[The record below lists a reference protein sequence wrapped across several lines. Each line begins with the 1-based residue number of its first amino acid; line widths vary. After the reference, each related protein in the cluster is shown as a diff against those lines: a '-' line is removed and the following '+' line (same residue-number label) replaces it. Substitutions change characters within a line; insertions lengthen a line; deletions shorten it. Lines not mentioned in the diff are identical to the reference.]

1 MAPALTFAASVV
13 DYKRNTLTT
22 LTIKSGMALHPDA
35 KAVIET
41 GCKRLPP
48 PGGRKKQNP
57 RPADLPARVGI
68 VHGRVKGVFGAGR
81 VPDDS
86 GAMTGDPIGA
96 FIARWDGTEQA
107 ERANYARFLDDL
119 CDVLGVSR
127 PDPAAGPLGDY
138 RYERG
143 VTHREAD
150 GTATTRRIDLY
161 KRGCFVLEA
170 KQGANAPRQGTL
182 FGAAEAERRA
192 NVRRSPGWAQAMLK
206 AKGQAEG
213 YARDLPVA
221 EGWPPF
227 VIVCDVGFCLD
238 VYADFSGTG
247 KHYAQFPDREG
258 FRLYLPD
265 LRRPEVRDRLRTI
278 WTDPMALDPS
288 RQRVRVTRDIA
299 AYLARLVRALEGPK
313 DKPRHA
319 PQHVATFLMR
329 CIFSMFAQSVGLL
342 PSGTAFTELL
352 EDCRKDPDNFVPLV
366 GDLWRSMN
374 TGGFSPALRAM
385 VLRFNGG
392 LFAPGIHGAA
402 EPLPVDGDMLE
413 LLIQASRRDWADV
426 EPAIFGTLLENAL
439 DAKERGELGAH
450 FTPRAFVERLVLPT
464 VMEPLR
470 AEWDGVKAAA
480 VLKAEAEDRE
490 SAAALVRAFH
500 ARLCAV
506 RVLDPAC
513 GTGNFLYVTLELMK
527 RLEGEVLDLLA
538 DLAPGE
544 GDRLDVAGASVDP
557 HQFLGIEKNPRAV
570 PVAEL
575 VLWIGYLQWHF
586 RTRGSAPPAEP
597 ILRDFRN
604 IREADALLA
613 YDREEPDRDAN
624 GDPVTRWGG
633 RTKPHPIT
641 GENVPDETDRV
652 LVLRPVGAKPTTW
665 PEAEFIVSNFPFV
678 AGKDLRAELGDGYAE
693 ALWAAYPKVGK
704 AADLAMHFWWKSA
717 QAVTKGK
724 VPVTRRA
731 GFITSNS
738 IRQVF
743 CRRVVADAMEAK
755 APVHLAFAIP
765 DHPWVDGQGAA
776 AVRISMTVIAAG
788 AGDGTLATLT
798 SETPGA
804 DGVPAVTFATTQGRI
819 NSDLTIGADVKAAK
833 PLRAND
839 RLSSPGFK
847 LHGAGFIVS
856 PATARVLGL
865 GAVPGLEKHIRPYL
879 NGRDLA
885 QKSRG
890 LMVIDL
896 FGLSADEVRRRFPA
910 VYQHVLLHVK
920 PERDQNNRATYRTN
934 WWVFGEPRTDLRQ
947 WLRGLPRYIATVE
960 TARHRVFTFLPAEVA
975 PDNKLIVIAS
985 ADAYVLG
992 VLQSRQH
999 VAWMLAQ
1006 GNWLGAGNDPV
1017 YAKTQ
1022 AFDPWPFPVPTI
1034 AQRAEIAA
1042 VAEELDAHRKARL
1055 AAHPHLTLTGLY
1067 NVLAAIRAGKPLSA
1081 AEKDVHDAG
1090 QVSILRA
1097 LHERLDAAVAASY
1110 GWPADLSDAAV
1121 VARVVTLNAERVKEE
1136 AAGTVRWLRP
1146 EFQAPEETR
1155 RKAVQAEMAVETTS
1169 VPGTTPWPKDV
1180 PSQFIVLRS
1189 ALTRGPASPQD
1200 VARRFKGAPRG
1211 AKMAEMLATLAALG
1225 QARPIGDGR
1234 FVA

>member
-1 MAPALTFAASVV
+1 MA
-13 DYKRNTLTT
+13 
-22 LTIKSGMALHPDA
+22 
-35 KAVIET
+35 
-41 GCKRLPP
+41 
-48 PGGRKKQNP
+48 
-57 RPADLPARVGI
+57 
-68 VHGRVKGVFGAGR
+68 
-81 VPDDS
+81 
-86 GAMTGDPIGA
+86 TGDPIGA
-96 FIARWDGTEQA
+96 FIARWDGTELA
-107 ERANYARFLDDL
+107 ERANYARFLDEL
-119 CDVLGVSR
+119 CDVLGVPR

-138 RYERG
+138 RYERS

-150 GTATTRRIDLY
+150 GATTTRRIDLY

-170 KQGANAPRQGTL
+170 KQGANPKPADL
-182 FGAAEAERRA
+182 FEFKTETERRSA
-192 NVRRSPGWAQAMLK
+192 VRRSPAWAQAMLK

-213 YARDLPVA
+213 YARDLPAA

-265 LRRPEVRDRLRTI
+265 LRKPEVRDRLRTI

-299 AYLARLVRALEGPK
+299 EYLARLVRALEGPK

-352 EDCRKDPDNFVPLV
+352 EDCRKDPKNFVPLV
-366 GDLWRSMN
+366 GDLWRTMN
-374 TGGFSPALRAM
+374 AGGFSPALRAM

-392 LFAPGIHGAA
+392 LFAPGAHGAA

-439 DAKERGELGAH
+439 DPKQRGELGAH

-480 VLKAEAEDRE
+480 VLKAEGGDRAG
-490 SAAALVRAFH
+490 AAALVRAFH

-604 IREADALLA
+604 IREGDALLT
-613 YDREEPDRDAN
+613 YDREEPDRDAKGN
-624 GDPVTRWGG
+624 AVTRWGG
-633 RTKPHPIT
+633 RTKLHPIT
-641 GENVPDETDRV
+641 GEDVPDETDRV
-652 LVLRPVGAKPTTW
+652 LVLRPVGAKPTQW

-693 ALWAAYPKVGK
+693 ALWAAYPKVPGS
-704 AADLAMHFWWKSA
+704 ADLAMHFWWKSA
-717 QAVTKGK
+717 QTVAKGK
-724 VPVTRRA
+724 APVTRRA

-776 AVRISMTVIAAG
+776 AVRISMTVIEAG
-788 AGDGTLATLT
+788 AGDGTLATLM

-819 NSDLTIGADVKAAK
+819 NADLTIGADVKAAR
-833 PLRAND
+833 PLRANE
-839 RLSSPGFK
+839 RLASPGFK
-847 LHGAGFIVS
+847 LHGAGFMV
-856 PATARVLGL
+856 TTTVARTLGL
-865 GAVPGLEKHIRPYL
+865 GVVPEVEKHIRPYL
-879 NGRDLA
+879 NGRDLT

-896 FGLSADEVRRRFPA
+896 FGLTAEEVRRRFPA
-910 VYQHVLLHVK
+910 VYQHVLLRVK
-920 PERDQNNRATYRTN
+920 PERDQNNRPAYRDN
-934 WWVFGEPRTDLRQ
+934 WWVFGEPRSDLRPA
-947 WLRGLPRYIATVE
+947 LSGLPRYIATVE
-960 TARHRVFTFLPAEVA
+960 TAKHRVFTFVPAEVA
-975 PDNKLIVIAS
+975 PDNKLIIIAS
-985 ADAYVLG
+985 ADAFVLG

-999 VAWMLAQ
+999 VAWMMAQ
-1006 GNWLGAGNDPV
+1006 EVRLEDRPV
-1017 YAKTQ
+1017 YAKGEC
-1022 AFDPWPFPVPTI
+1022 FDPFPFPAATA

-1042 VAEELDAHRKARL
+1042 VAEELDAHRKVRL

-1097 LHERLDAAVAASY
+1097 LHDRLDAAVAASY

-1121 VARVVTLNAERVKEE
+1121 VARVVALNAERVKEE

-1155 RKAVQAEMAVETTS
+1155 RKAVQTEMAVVETV
-1169 VPGTTPWPKDV
+1169 VPGAAAWPKDV
-1180 PSQFIVLRS
+1180 PSQFIILRA
-1189 ALTRGPASPQD
+1189 ALARGPASAQD
-1200 VARRFKGAPRG
+1200 VSRRFNGAPRG

-1225 QARPIGDGR
+1225 QARPVGDGR
-1234 FVA
+1234 YVA

>member
-1 MAPALTFAASVV
+1 M
-13 DYKRNTLTT
+13 R
-22 LTIKSGMALHPDA
+22 
-35 KAVIET
+35 
-41 GCKRLPP
+41 
-48 PGGRKKQNP
+48 
-57 RPADLPARVGI
+57 
-68 VHGRVKGVFGAGR
+68 
-81 VPDDS
+81 
-86 GAMTGDPIGA
+86 DPIGS

-107 ERANYARFLDDL
+107 ERANYIPFLNDL
-119 CDVLGVSR
+119 CTILGVPP

-150 GTATTRRIDLY
+150 GATTTRRIDLY

-170 KQGANAPRQGTL
+170 KQGANAPRQGAL
-182 FGAAEAERRA
+182 FGAGEAERRA

-213 YARDLPVA
+213 YARDLPAA

-258 FRLYLPD
+258 FRIYLPD
-265 LRRPEVRDRLRTI
+265 LRRPEVRDRLHTI

-299 AYLARLVRALEGPK
+299 EYLARLARALEGPK

-352 EDCRKDPDNFVPLV
+352 EDCRKNPKNFVPLV

-392 LFAPGIHGAA
+392 LFAPGVHGAA

-439 DAKERGELGAH
+439 DPKQRGELGAH

-480 VLKAEAEDRE
+480 VLKVEGGDR
-490 SAAALVRAFH
+490 AGGAALVRAFH

-575 VLWIGYLQWHF
+575 VLWIGHLQWHF

-604 IREADALLA
+604 IREGDALLT
-613 YDREEPDRDAN
+613 YNREEPDRDAK

-633 RTKPHPIT
+633 RTKVHPIT

-652 LVLRPVGAKPTTW
+652 LVLRPVGAKPTQW

-693 ALWAAYPKVGK
+693 ALWATYPKVP
-704 AADLAMHFWWKSA
+704 ASADLAMHFWWKSA

-743 CRRVVADAMEAK
+743 CRRVVGDSMEAK
-755 APVHLAFAIP
+755 PPVHLAFAIP
-765 DHPWVDGQGAA
+765 DHPWADGHGAA
-776 AVRISMTVIAAG
+776 AVRISMTVIESG
-788 AGDGTLATLT
+788 PGEGNLAMVT
-798 SETPGA
+798 SEAAGA
-804 DGVPAVTFATTQGRI
+804 DGVPVVTFTTMQGRI
-819 NSDLTIGADVKAAK
+819 NADLSLGADVKTTK
-833 PLRAND
+833 PLRANE
-839 RLSSPGFK
+839 RLASPGVK
-847 LHGAGFIVS
+847 LHGAGFLVT
-856 PATARVLGL
+856 PQQAKALGL
-865 GAVPGLEKHIRPYL
+865 GSVPGLEAHIRPYL
-879 NGRDLA
+879 NGRDL
-885 QKSRG
+885 QQRSRG

-896 FGLSADEVRRRFPA
+896 DGLREDEVRQRFPA

-920 PERDQNNRATYRTN
+920 PERDLNNEAYRREN
-934 WWVFGEPRTDLRQ
+934 WWLFGRNNAVMRAAV
-947 WLRGLPRYIATVE
+947 RGLRRFIATVE
-960 TARHRVFTFLPAEVA
+960 TAKHRVFVFLPAEVR
-975 PDNKLIVIAS
+975 PDNMLIAIGS
-985 ADAYVLG
+985 DDAFVLG
-992 VLQSRQH
+992 VLQSRIH
-999 VAWMLAQ
+999 EAWFLAAC
-1006 GNWLGAGNDPV
+1006 GWLGVGNDPR
-1017 YAKTQ
+1017 YNKTQ
-1022 AFDPWPFPVPTI
+1022 VFDPFPFPNATAV
-1034 AQRAEIAA
+1034 QRAEIATI
-1042 VAEELDAHRKARL
+1042 AEELDAHRKARL
-1055 AAHPHLTLTGLY
+1055 ATQPHLSLTGLY

-1097 LHERLDAAVAASY
+1097 LHDRLDAAVAASY

-1121 VARVVTLNAERVKEE
+1121 VARVVALNAERVKEE

-1155 RKAVQAEMAVETTS
+1155 RKAVQTEMAVGETAA
-1169 VPGTTPWPKDV
+1169 PGAVAWPKDV
-1180 PSQFIVLRS
+1180 PSQFIALRS
-1189 ALTRGPASPQD
+1189 ALTRGPASAQD
-1200 VARRFKGAPRG
+1200 VSRRFKGAPRG

-1225 QARPIGDGR
+1225 QARPVGNGR
-1234 FVA
+1234 YVA

>member
-1 MAPALTFAASVV
+1 MA
-13 DYKRNTLTT
+13 
-22 LTIKSGMALHPDA
+22 GGEQQQ
-35 KAVIET
+35 IE
-41 GCKRLPP
+41 RFL
-48 PGGRKKQNP
+48 
-57 RPADLPARVGI
+57 
-68 VHGRVKGVFGAGR
+68 
-81 VPDDS
+81 
-86 GAMTGDPIGA
+86 
-96 FIARWDGTEQA
+96 ARWDATELA
-107 ERANYARFLDDL
+107 ERANYARFLDEL
-119 CDVLGVSR
+119 CDILGVER

-138 RYERG
+138 RYERS

-150 GTATTRRIDLY
+150 GSTTTRRIDLY

-170 KQGANAPRQGTL
+170 KQGANAPRQATL

-213 YARDLPVA
+213 YARDLPAA

-265 LRRPEVRDRLRTI
+265 LRKPEVRDRLRTI

-299 AYLARLVRALEGPK
+299 ALLAKLVRALEGPK
-313 DKPRHA
+313 DRPRHA

-352 EDCRKDPDNFVPLV
+352 EDCRKEPKSFVPLV
-366 GDLWRSMN
+366 GDLWRHMN

-392 LFAPGIHGAA
+392 LFAPGTHGAP

-439 DAKERGELGAH
+439 DTKERGELGAH

-464 VMEPLR
+464 VMDPLR

-480 VLKAEAEDRE
+480 VLKAETDRAG
-490 SAAALVRAFH
+490 AAALVRAFH

-544 GDRLDVAGASVDP
+544 GDRLEVAGASVDP

-604 IREADALLA
+604 IREGDALLT
-613 YDREEPDRDAN
+613 YGREEPERDAK
-624 GDPVTRWGG
+624 GGPVTRWGG
-633 RTKPHPIT
+633 RTKLHPIT
-641 GENVPDETDRV
+641 GEEVPDETDRV
-652 LVLRPVGAKPTTW
+652 LVLRPVAPKPTEW

-693 ALWAAYPKVGK
+693 ALWATYPKVPPS
-704 AADLAMHFWWKSA
+704 ADLAMHFWWKSA
-717 QAVTKGK
+717 QAVARGK
-724 VPVTRRA
+724 APVTRRA

-743 CRRVVADAMEAK
+743 CRRVVAEAMEAK
-755 APVHLAFAIP
+755 APVHLVFAIP
-765 DHPWVDGQGAA
+765 DHPWVDGQGTA
-776 AVRISMTVIAAG
+776 AVRPAFTVIEAG
-788 AGDGTLATLT
+788 AGDGTLATHA
-798 SETPGA
+798 SEMPGA
-804 DGVPAVTFATTQGRI
+804 DGVPVVTFATARGRI
-819 NSDLTIGADVKAAK
+819 NADLTIGADVKAAK
-833 PLRAND
+833 PLRANE

-856 PATARVLGL
+856 PATARALGL
-865 GAVPGLEKHIRPYL
+865 GKVPGLESHIRPYL
-879 NGRDLA
+879 NGKDFT

-890 LMVIDL
+890 VMVIDL
-896 FGLSADEVRRRFPA
+896 FGLAEAQVRQRFA
-910 VYQHVLLHVK
+910 SVWQHLHTYVL
-920 PERDQNNRATYRTN
+920 PERAAISDRTADAAQYARDWWLHGKPRPELRRAL
-934 WWVFGEPRTDLRQ
+934 D
-947 WLRGLPRYIATVE
+947 GLPRYIATVE
-960 TARHRVFTFLPAEVA
+960 TSKHRIFAFLPAAVA
-975 PDNKLIVIAS
+975 PDNMLIAVAS
-985 ADAYVLG
+985 EDAFVLG
-992 VLQSRQH
+992 ALQSRFH
-999 VAWMLAQ
+999 VAWTLA
-1006 GNWLGAGNDPV
+1006 AGGTLEDRPRYN
-1017 YAKTQ
+1017 KTVC
-1022 AFDPWPFPVPTI
+1022 FDPFPFPDATPG
-1034 AQRAEIAA
+1034 QRAEIAA
-1042 VAEELDAHRKARL
+1042 IAEELDAHRKARL
-1055 AAHPHLTLTGLY
+1055 AAHPHLSLTGLY
-1067 NVLAAIRAGKPLSA
+1067 NVLAALRAEKPLSA

-1090 QVSILRA
+1090 QASILRA
-1097 LHERLDAAVAASY
+1097 LHDRLDAAVAAAY
-1110 GWPADLSDAAV
+1110 GWPADLPDAEI
-1121 VARVVTLNAERVKEE
+1121 VARVVALNAERVKEE
-1136 AAGTVRWLRP
+1136 AAGLVRWLRP

-1155 RKAVQAEMAVETTS
+1155 RKPVQTELAVEEAAA
-1169 VPGTTPWPKDV
+1169 PGAVAWPKDV
-1180 PSQFIVLRS
+1180 PSQFILLRT
-1189 ALTRGPASPQD
+1189 ALARGPASAQE
-1200 VARRFKGAPRG
+1200 ASRRFKGAPRG
-1211 AKMAEMLATLAALG
+1211 PKMAEMLATLAALG
-1225 QARPIGDGR
+1225 QARPLGDGR
-1234 FVA
+1234 YVA

>member
-1 MAPALTFAASVV
+1 VP
-13 DYKRNTLTT
+13 DG
-22 LTIKSGMALHPDA
+22 SG
-35 KAVIET
+35 
-41 GCKRLPP
+41 
-48 PGGRKKQNP
+48 
-57 RPADLPARVGI
+57 VGI
-68 VHGRVKGVFGAGR
+68 
-81 VPDDS
+81 
-86 GAMTGDPIGA
+86 GDPIGT

-107 ERANYARFLDDL
+107 ERANYARFLDEL
-119 CDVLGVSR
+119 CDVLGVPR

-138 RYERG
+138 RYERS

-150 GTATTRRIDLY
+150 GATTTRRIDLY

-213 YARDLPVA
+213 YARDLPAA

-265 LRRPEVRDRLRTI
+265 LRKPEVRDRLRTI

-299 AYLARLVRALEGPK
+299 EYLARLARALEGPK
-313 DKPRHA
+313 EKPRHA

-352 EDCRKDPDNFVPLV
+352 EDCRKDPKNFMPLV
-366 GDLWRSMN
+366 GDLWRNMN

-392 LFAPGIHGAA
+392 LFAPGVHGEA
-402 EPLPVDGDMLE
+402 EPLPVDADMLE

-439 DAKERGELGAH
+439 DPKQRGELGAH

-480 VLKAEAEDRE
+480 VLKAEGGDRAG
-490 SAAALVRAFH
+490 AAALVRAFH

-527 RLEGEVLDLLA
+527 RLEGEVLDLLP

-597 ILRDFRN
+597 ILRDFKN
-604 IREADALLA
+604 IREGDALLT
-613 YDREEPDRDAN
+613 YDREEPERDAK

-633 RTKPHPIT
+633 RTKLHPIT
-641 GENVPDETDRV
+641 GEEVPDETDRV
-652 LVLRPVGAKPTTW
+652 LVLRPVGAKPAEW
-665 PEAEFIVSNFPFV
+665 PEADFIVGNPPFV
-678 AGKDLRAELGDGYAE
+678 GTKRMRDTLGDGYVE
-693 ALWAAYPKVGK
+693 ALWAAHPEVPRST
-704 AADLAMHFWWKSA
+704 DLVMFWWHRA
-717 QAVTKGK
+717 ARLTAAGRV
-724 VPVTRRA
+724 RRFGLIA
-731 GFITSNS
+731 SNS
-738 IRQVF
+738 LTQF
-743 CRRVVADAMEAK
+743 YNRRVVQSALEARK
-755 APVHLAFAIP
+755 PVSLVFAIP
-765 DHPWVDGQGAA
+765 DHPWSHSDNSA
-776 AVRISMTVIAAG
+776 AVRISMTVAEAG
-788 AGDGTLATLT
+788 VHDGTLLT
-798 SETPGA
+798 VEAEAALA
-804 DGVPAVTFATTQGRI
+804 DGDWGLRFTSASGRI
-819 NSDLTIGADVKAAK
+819 APNLSVGVDVTAAK
-833 PLRAND
+833 ALRAND
-839 RLSSPGFK
+839 LMCWQGCK
-847 LHGAGFIVS
+847 LVGAGFQVA
-856 PATARVLGL
+856 PTLA
-865 GAVPGLEKHIRPYL
+865 GALLRQHPDAKTRLPRYWAGTDITDRWRP
-879 NGRDLA
+879 RHA
-885 QKSRG
+885 
-890 LMVIDL
+890 VDL
-896 FGLSADEVRRRFPA
+896 FGLTEEEARARFPA
-910 VYQHVLLHVK
+910 LYQHVLVNVR
-920 PERDQNNRATYRTN
+920 PERQVNRDRGFRER
-934 WWVFGEPRTDLRQ
+934 WWLFGRPRPEMRDA
-947 WLRGLPRYIATVE
+947 LRGLRRFIATSEV
-960 TARHRVFTFLPAEVA
+960 ARQRAFTFLAWPDDLPDGSVMVVA
-975 PDNKLIVIAS
+975 SD
-985 ADAYVLG
+985 DAFTLG
-992 VLQSRQH
+992 VLQSRVH
-999 VAWMLAQ
+999 VAWAIAAGGRM
-1006 GNWLGAGNDPV
+1006 GVGNDPR
-1017 YAKTQ
+1017 YHKALC
-1022 AFDPWPFPVPTI
+1022 FDPFPFPDATA

-1042 VAEELDAHRKARL
+1042 VAEELDAHRKVRL
-1055 AAHPHLTLTGLY
+1055 AAHSQLTLTGLY

-1097 LHERLDAAVAASY
+1097 LHDRLDAAVAASY

-1121 VARVVTLNAERVKEE
+1121 VSRVVALNAERVKEE

-1155 RKAVQAEMAVETTS
+1155 RKAVQTEMAVGETAA
-1169 VPGTTPWPKDV
+1169 PGAVAWPKDV
-1180 PSQFIVLRS
+1180 PSQFIILRT
-1189 ALTRGPASPQD
+1189 ALTRGPASAQD
-1200 VARRFKGAPRG
+1200 VSRRFKGAPRG

-1225 QARPIGDGR
+1225 QARPVGDGR
-1234 FVA
+1234 YVA